1 MKFNKTTGIVPTTAI
16 ANITK
21 LLGTQGKSVAKCN
34 LVSVRLGCEI
44 AGTWKYYRLKLAKTV
59 C

>member
-1 MKFNKTTGIVPTTAI
+1 MCQPLQLQILQ
-16 ANITK
+16 K

-44 AGTWKYYRLKLAKTV
+44 AGTWKYYGLKLAKTV